1 MKPSLFAAIVS
12 ELLLACACGSPDNIL
27 PAAPARSGTPCHLTI
42 NAGETVSILLDTPAE
57 PGYNWYYTVSE
68 DWVISMF
75 EPYDYPARSSH
86 TIGQPLTYRKEFRVT
101 GLKPGKVTVRFY
113 QMNPALSD
121 GVNNSDQQYTIN
133 VQ

>member
-1 MKPSLFAAIVS
+1 MKPSLFFAAIVS

-27 PAAPARSGTPCHLTI
+27 PAAPARSGTPHLTI

-86 TIGQPLTYRKEFRVT
+86 SIGQSSTYRKEFRVT